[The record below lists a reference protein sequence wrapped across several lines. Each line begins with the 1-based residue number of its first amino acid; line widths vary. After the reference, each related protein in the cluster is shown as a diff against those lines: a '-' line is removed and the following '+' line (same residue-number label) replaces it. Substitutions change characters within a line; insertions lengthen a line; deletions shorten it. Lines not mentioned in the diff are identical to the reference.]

1 MQPPRLLIFFST
13 LAFGLRIGARRLK
26 KVPLKSDDYLS
37 GLATLFTWAMA
48 IVLIIGAARGTLG
61 THTLQNPNTG
71 AVIVT
76 WHEID
81 TSKLAGISQLLTI
94 VALGVL
100 KMSVVM
106 LYRRIFI
113 GQQFRMISLIVAI
126 MIVAWT
132 VSFLFATIFECGRD
146 LGLLWK
152 SLSTFKKNCGKYKY
166 IQIGHAGSDVIT
178 DLIVLAL
185 PLPTIWTLRLSE
197 TRRFALSLIFLL
209 GLLST
214 AAGAARLAIVGKDI
228 YGTRTGS
235 RDVRAVETNAMVW
248 SYVEVGVGVV
258 AACLPT
264 LRPWLHRRTPE
275 SIVNSVRSKISLQS
289 LGSRSKHGA
298 HESVTETSK
307 SDIELQEYEM
317 LTPKRS
323 NHELNSTVTAD
334 RIERVDDGNSIL
346 NIPGKI
352 HVQHG
357 VTVEAET
364 ISRRP

>member
-1 MQPPRLLIFFST
+1 MSALLIVFST
-13 LAFGLRIGARRLK
+13 LAFGLRIGARRIK
-26 KVPLKSDDYLS
+26 KAPLKSDDYLS

-61 THTLQNPNTG
+61 THTLQNPTTG

-94 VALGVL
+94 VALGIL

-106 LYRRIFI
+106 LYRRIFV
-113 GQQFRMISLIVAI
+113 GQSFRMISLIVSI

-152 SLSTFKKNCGKYKY
+152 SLKTFKQNCGKYKY
-166 IQIGHAGSDVIT
+166 IQLGHAGSDVIT

-185 PLPTIWTLRLSE
+185 PLPSIWTLRLSGA
-197 TRRFALSLIFLL
+197 RRFALSFIFLL

-214 AAGAARLAIVGKDI
+214 AAGAARLAIVAKDI
-228 YGTRTGS
+228 YTTTTGS

-289 LGSRSKHGA
+289 FGSGTRRGA
-298 HESVTETSK
+298 LDSNVGTSK
-307 SDIELQEYEM
+307 SDLESQEYEM
-317 LTPKRS
+317 LTTKRS
-323 NHELNSTVTAD
+323 NHEINASVTAD
-334 RIERVDDGNSIL
+334 RIEPADGSNSVPV
-346 NIPGKI
+346 IPGKI
-352 HVQHG
+352 HVQRG
-357 VTVEAET
+357 VTMEAET
-364 ISRRP
+364 LPRKG